1 MFGAVSETP
10 YDLRFRFLGIP
21 VRVHPLFWLAGALLA
36 GSSRD
41 AAVIVMWIGCVFISI
56 LIHEYGHGLMAMQF
70 DSSPSIVLW
79 MGGGLCYSQT
89 DRQTPLQRLAV
100 VLSGPGAGFVF
111 CGLVMGVYSI
121 LYGVTPR
128 EHFSFVRYLLKL
140 PKDPEAL
147 GSLIQKLGVDFGVE
161 RLPTS
166 LQLYE
171 FLVQIN
177 LFWGLVNLLPIFPLD
192 GGRVSEILFT
202 YVNRYEGKRWG
213 HTVSFIASGLLAVV
227 SYSLT
232 GSWFLTVFFGYFAYL
247 NFQILQSI
255 HRTQVMGLYDD
266 DWWRR

>member
-10 YDLRFRFLGIP
+10 YDLRFRFLSIP

-41 AAVIVMWIGCVFISI
+41 PSVIVIWVGCVFMSI
-56 LIHEYGHGLMAMQF
+56 LIHEYGHGLMAMKF
-70 DSSPSIVLW
+70 NSSPSIVLW
-79 MGGGLCYSQT
+79 MGGGLCFSQV
-89 DRQTPLQRLAV
+89 DRETPRQRLAV

-111 CGLVMGVYSI
+111 CGLVMLIYSI

-128 EHFSFVRYLLKL
+128 EHFSFVTYLLRF
-140 PKDPEAL
+140 PIDPDAL
-147 GSLIQKLGVDFGVE
+147 GSLLQKLGVVFGVE
-161 RLPTS
+161 SEQTRF
-166 LQLYE
+166 QLYWN
-171 FLVQIN
+171 LVWIN

-192 GGRVSEILFT
+192 GGQASEILLT

-213 HTVSFIASGLLAVV
+213 HTVSLVASGLLAVV

-232 GSWFLTVFFGYFAYL
+232 GSWFLTLFFGYFAYL

-255 HRTQVMGLYDD
+255 HRAKVMGLYDE

>member
-21 VRVHPLFWLAGALLA
+21 VRVHPLFWLAGLLLA

-41 AAVIVMWIGCVFISI
+41 MAVIVTWVACVFISI
-56 LIHEYGHGLMAMQF
+56 LIHEYGHGLMAMRF

-79 MGGGLCYSQT
+79 MGGGLCYNEAE
-89 DRQTPLQRLAV
+89 RQTPLQRLAV

-111 CGLVMGVYSI
+111 CGVVMLIYSI

-128 EHFSFVRYLLKL
+128 EHFGFVRYLLKL
-140 PKDPEAL
+140 PRDPEAFD
-147 GSLIQKLGVDFGVE
+147 SLIQKLGFDFAAE
-161 RLPTS
+161 RSKTGLR
-166 LQLYE
+166 LYE

-192 GGRVSEILFT
+192 GGRVSEILLSF
-202 YVNRYEGKRWG
+202 VNRYEGKRWG
-213 HTVSFIASGLLAVV
+213 HTVSLVVAGLLAVV

-232 GSWFLTVFFGYFAYL
+232 GSLFLTVFFGYFAYL

-255 HRTQVMGLYDD
+255 HRAQVMGLYDE
-266 DWWRR
+266 DWWRK

>member
-41 AAVIVMWIGCVFISI
+41 PSVIVMWVGCVFISI
-56 LIHEYGHGLMAMQF
+56 LIHEYGHGLMAMKF

-79 MGGGLCYSQT
+79 MGGGLCYNQAE
-89 DRQTPLQRLAV
+89 RQTPLQRLAV

-111 CGLVMGVYSI
+111 CGVVMLMYSI

-128 EHFSFVRYLLKL
+128 EHFSFVRLLLRL
-140 PKDPEAL
+140 PDDPE
-147 GSLIQKLGVDFGVE
+147 SLFGLFRKLGVDFGVE
-161 RLPTS
+161 ASKTRFR
-166 LQLYE
+166 LYE

-192 GGRVSEILFT
+192 GGRVSEILLT

-213 HTVSFIASGLLAVV
+213 HTVSLVASGLLAVV

-232 GSWFLTVFFGYFAYL
+232 RSLFLTVFFGYFAYL

-255 HRTQVMGLYDD
+255 HRAQVMGLYDEE
-266 DWWRR
+266 WWRR